1 MRIAIDIQGLQTA
14 GSRHRGIGQYTYHL
28 LKTMLEIDHG
38 ENEFFLLGNSNL
50 ALPEIQ
56 DLATHRYVTLE
67 YPKNNQQISEIVN
80 RLALLGG
87 KVDIFHVASPMETD
101 PDVVI
106 PPFDETL
113 PFKTIC
119 TLYDIIPYIF
129 QDKYLSHD
137 IHRERYMYRLNGMIN
152 ADHIFSISEC
162 TMRDAIQYLG
172 IGKDKITNIMAGV
185 SPFFQIPLSDDE
197 KSYWRTHIERKFGI
211 DSSFIFCTGGADWRK
226 NLEGLI
232 KAFSKLPASLRNKY
246 QLVITCALTEQEMQH
261 YNDIGSKYGLGREF
275 ILTNFV
281 SQEEL
286 RALYSLCTLFVFP
299 SLYEGFGLPVAEAM
313 SCGAPVIAANDSSL
327 PEVVGKA
334 GILVDPG
341 STQCLRDEIIRV
353 LMDDQLRT
361 DMSRLSLEQGRSFTW
376 EKVAARVLE
385 TYRHIGQTPLPS
397 CNFRRHDDSVL
408 DKPRIAL
415 FSPVNPI
422 KSGIS
427 DYTEELLPYL
437 SAHFYIDL
445 YLDSGYQPTNSVVT
459 QTCQWYDHQLF
470 EQQIEKEPYLVVLY
484 QLGNSSYHAYMID
497 YILKYGGILTLHDY
511 GLGGLVEWL
520 SSVLDPASPNR
531 LDLWQEL
538 CYGYGTTRAD
548 AILRQIHL
556 GDLAP
561 HELVNE
567 NVFLNKRFFDRSIS
581 VIVHNEWSYEM
592 AKTSLPDYP
601 VESLKL
607 IRQGVPVASI
617 STVEEK
623 RSIRQR
629 LGIAKDTLV
638 IAAFGVI
645 FSTKR
650 VIPSVK
656 AFAKLARKNNK
667 LVLFFV
673 GECPDNYTELF
684 QTVNKLDLTDRI
696 CITGHV
702 DFNTFYDYMKI
713 CDIVL
718 NLRFPTN
725 GETSASLLRAMSLGK
740 PAIVSNGGFFSE
752 LPDDIV
758 LKVIYGQDDEDDIL
772 EKLGRLVQSRDL
784 RESIGSKARDYVLQN
799 HSLDRISEEYVKFIF
814 DNVQEHSSHLKLV
827 ADLAGMQLG
836 KSGVKSND
844 HAMHYL
850 AVQAIQSFSSTK
862 GSVAHAE

>member
-28 LKTMLEIDHG
+28 LKTMLEMDHG
-38 ENEFFLLGNSNL
+38 ENEYFLLGNSNL
-50 ALPEIQ
+50 DFPEIQ
-56 DLATHRYVTLE
+56 DLATHRYVSLE
-67 YPKNNQQISEIVN
+67 YPKNNQKISEIVN

-87 KVDIFHVASPMETD
+87 KVDILHVASPMETE
-101 PDVVI
+101 PNAII
-106 PPFDETL
+106 PQFDRTL
-113 PFKTIC
+113 PFKTVC

-129 QDKYLSHD
+129 QDKYLSQD
-137 IHRERYMYRLNGMIN
+137 FLRERYLYRLNGVIN
-152 ADHIFSISEC
+152 SDHIFAISEC
-162 TMRDAIQYLG
+162 TKQDAIKYLG
-172 IGKDKITNIMAGV
+172 IEKDKVTNIVAGV
-185 SPFFQIPLSDDE
+185 NHFFQIPLGEDE
-197 KSYWRTHIERKFGI
+197 KSYWRTRIEHKFGI
-211 DSSFIFCTGGADWRK
+211 GSSFIFYTGGADWRK

-232 KAFSKLPASLRNKY
+232 KAFSKLPASLTNEC
-246 QLVITCALTEQEMQH
+246 QLVITCKLTEQEMQ
-261 YNDIGSKYGLGREF
+261 YYYDIGSKYGLGREF

-341 STQCLRDEIIRV
+341 FTQRLSDEITRV

-376 EKVAARVLE
+376 EKAAARVLE
-385 TYRHIGQTPLPS
+385 TYRHIGRTPLPS
-397 CNFRRHDDSVL
+397 CNFRRRDDSVL

-437 SAHFYIDL
+437 SKHFCIDL
-445 YLDSGYQPTNSVVT
+445 YLDSGYQPTNPAVT

-470 EQQIEKEPYLVVLY
+470 EQQIETEPYLIVLY

-511 GLGGLVEWL
+511 GLGGLINWL
-520 SSVLDPASPNR
+520 SSVLAPASPNR

-538 CYGYGTTRAD
+538 CYSYGTMRAD
-548 AILRQIHL
+548 AILRQMQI
-556 GDLAP
+556 GELAP

-567 NVFLNKRFFDRSIS
+567 NVFLNKRFFDRSLG

-592 AKTSLPDYP
+592 AKTSFPDYP

-607 IRQGVPVASI
+607 IRQGVPIPSI
-617 STVEEK
+617 STAEEK
-623 RSIRQR
+623 RLIRQR
-629 LGIAKDTLV
+629 LGIAKDVLV
-638 IAAFGVI
+638 IAAFGI
-645 FSTKR
+645 ISSTKR
-650 VIPSVK
+650 VIPSIK
-656 AFAKLARKNNK
+656 AFAKLAKKNNK
-667 LVLFFV
+667 LVLFLV
-673 GECPDNYTELF
+673 GESPDSCAELF
-684 QTVNKLDLTDRI
+684 QTIDQLDLTEKI
-696 CITGHV
+696 YITGHI
-702 DFNTFYDYMKI
+702 DFNIFYDYMKV

-740 PAIVSNGGFFSE
+740 PAIVSNGGFFSD
-752 LPDDIV
+752 LPDDVV
-758 LKVIYGQDDEDDIL
+758 LKVIYGQDDEEDIL
-772 EKLGRLVQSRDL
+772 KKLGMLVQSREL

-799 HSLDRISEEYVKFIF
+799 HSLAKIAEEYVKFIF
-814 DNVQEHSSHLKLV
+814 DNAQEHSSHLKLV
-827 ADLAGMQLG
+827 ADFAGMLLG
-836 KSGVKSND
+836 KSGVKSDD

-850 AVQAIQSFSSTK
+850 AAQAIQSFTSTK
-862 GSVAHAE
+862 GEYNAC